1 MSKQIMLSQTQQS
14 IVDMLDGAL
23 YVKASAGS
31 GKTRV
36 LTERIRVLLSRSNK
50 KVLALTFTNKAGQE
64 IKDRLADIEEID
76 QRAFVGTFHGFCQSV
91 LENHGHLIGY
101 AEMPHIFED
110 EGDRLA
116 LIEQAIQF
124 SALSLFTICS
134 AITGAN

>member
-1 MSKQIMLSQTQQS
+1 
-14 IVDMLDGAL
+14 L

-101 AEMPHIFED
+101 AEM
-110 EGDRLA
+110 
-116 LIEQAIQF
+116 Q
-124 SALSLFTICS
+124 SASLMSLRFTS
-134 AITGAN
+134 AIKFNAL

>member
-1 MSKQIMLSQTQQS
+1 
-14 IVDMLDGAL
+14 L

-91 LENHGHLIGY
+91 LENILGG
-101 AEMPHIFED
+101 
-110 EGDRLA
+110 
-116 LIEQAIQF
+116 

-134 AITGAN
+134 AITGANLVFCDVIRSYKARLKPSSPV

>member
-76 QRAFVGTFHGFCQSV
+76 QRAF
-91 LENHGHLIGY
+91 
-101 AEMPHIFED
+101 
-110 EGDRLA
+110 
-116 LIEQAIQF
+116 
-124 SALSLFTICS
+124 
-134 AITGAN
+134 